1 MAFDLV
7 SELGLWIS
15 VFFMLSVYS
24 WMYKYNK
31 LFKFAEHTLIG
42 AASGYFLV
50 LGVNNISNIAI
61 GGLTKGNISMIIPI
75 LIGLTLYTR
84 YVSNYSWVSKYGI
97 SFMVAVS
104 STIAFRAL
112 METQVTQQIA
122 ATIQNFDLSS
132 PLSAINS
139 IIIVVF
145 TFCTM
150 LYFIF
155 TKKMSEDVPGYKLI
169 NTIGRYGILTIIGFY
184 LGITTMTR
192 LSFVINR
199 LEFLLFEWLK
209 ISRF

>member
-1 MAFDLV
+1 MDFV

-15 VFFMLSVYS
+15 AFFMLCVYS

-31 LFKFAEHTLIG
+31 LFRFAEHTLVG
-42 AASGYFLV
+42 SASGYFLV
-50 LGVNNISNIAI
+50 LGINNISNIAI
-61 GGLTKGNISMIIPI
+61 GGLGKGNISMIIPI
-75 LIGLTLYTR
+75 LIGVSLYTR
-84 YVSNYSWVSKYGI
+84 YIGEFSWVSKYGI

-112 METQVTQQIA
+112 IETQVTQQIA
-122 ATIQNFDLSS
+122 AAIKNFDLSS
-132 PLSAINS
+132 SLSATNS
-139 IIIVVF
+139 IIIMGF
-145 TFCTM
+145 TICTM

-155 TKKMSEDVPGYKLI
+155 TTKLSEDVPGYKLI
-169 NTIGRYGILTIIGFY
+169 NTIGRYGILTIVGYY

-199 LEFLLFEWLK
+199 LEFLLFEWLR